1 VTYRNGR
8 RANGT
13 QEAPQ
18 PHLSGDW
25 RTRAWHPWRRLCPQI
40 RKFEEFFERKRWIL
54 DGFCEEP
61 EHSAK
66 YEEIEQRPVFAQML
80 ADAGTSF
87 RIIVC
92 YMNDR
97 WARNVTV
104 AFNSLAI
111 IRRKGVWWAT
121 ADGQFDLDRINQDG
135 ADVWFVVDTQINA
148 AFVRKLSKREID
160 AFEDRGRAG
169 YHNGK
174 TLFGCL
180 RPEYEKAP
188 DGAPSTWRPPRASA
202 QPDPVNFPALVRI
215 GELAAQGWTDQAIA
229 AALPGYT
236 TNSPRFG
243 ARPLTKDTVA
253 VIRRS
258 WFPREFAPG
267 SGKGTV
273 ETPAGELIEG
283 LHPAAW
289 PYELWQRMVEAK
301 GGQYHRPQVEAKRQA
316 HAFSR
321 IIVCASCRRPLRVT
335 SSKGV
340 AYYKDTSLVRGLSC
354 AAYGC
359 LSVKG
364 AVVLEQFGAVLA
376 SVTLPEQWR
385 EAVATR
391 LQVASTDTTH
401 ERTRARRVELEAEQK
416 RLALAFTKGVISED
430 TLDEQV
436 ARIRAE
442 LVTLPLPQVRDT
454 ASATQAALD
463 AGETLADMASY
474 WGEATAEERRDMVW
488 ALLAL
493 EGLVYDLERQGIVG
507 LVPRPDTLPVLALGL
522 GEQWEQR
529 PDGGLWLCDGTRG
542 GQLRPAGLEGQPP
555 FRPGNLRAHLQAAA
569 LAQLRAGQSP
579 QEVADAFGVSYWVIF
594 RLIKRHDPAN
604 LPTQQQPKLSP
615 EQQAEARRMLAE
627 GMTLRQVGR
636 HFGVSYGAIWRLTK
650 RDQETNNPDDTR
662 NEGR

>member
-1 VTYRNGR
+1 
-8 RANGT
+8 
-13 QEAPQ
+13 
-18 PHLSGDW
+18 
-25 RTRAWHPWRRLCPQI
+25 
-40 RKFEEFFERKRWIL
+40 
-54 DGFCEEP
+54 
-61 EHSAK
+61 
-66 YEEIEQRPVFAQML
+66 
-80 ADAGTSF
+80 
-87 RIIVC
+87 
-92 YMNDR
+92 
-97 WARNVTV
+97 
-104 AFNSLAI
+104 
-111 IRRKGVWWAT
+111 
-121 ADGQFDLDRINQDG
+121 
-135 ADVWFVVDTQINA
+135 
-148 AFVRKLSKREID
+148 
-160 AFEDRGRAG
+160 
-169 YHNGK
+169 
-174 TLFGCL
+174 
-180 RPEYEKAP
+180 
-188 DGAPSTWRPPRASA
+188 
-202 QPDPVNFPALVRI
+202 VNFPALVRI

-236 TNSPRFG
+236 TKSPRFG
-243 ARPLTKDTVA
+243 SRPLTKDTIA
-253 VIRRS
+253 AIRGS

-273 ETPAGELIEG
+273 ETPAGELVEG

-301 GGQYHRPQVEAKRQA
+301 AGQYHRPRVEAQRRA

-340 AYYKDTSLVRGLSC
+340 AYYKDTSLVRRLSC
-354 AAYGC
+354 GAYGC

-391 LQVASTDTTH
+391 LQSTTTDTAH
-401 ERTRARRVELEAEQK
+401 ERTRTRRAELEAEQK
-416 RLALAFTKGVISED
+416 RLALAFTKGVISEE

-436 ARIRAE
+436 GRIRAE
-442 LVTLPLPQVRDT
+442 LVTLPLPQTRDT
-454 ASATQAALD
+454 ASVTQAALD

-488 ALLAL
+488 ALLVL

-529 PDGGLWLCDGTRG
+529 ADGGLWLRDGATG
-542 GQLRPAGLEGQPP
+542 GHLRPSGLEDKPP
-555 FRPGNLRAHLQAAA
+555 FRSSNLRTQLREEA
-569 LAQLRAGQSP
+569 LARLRAGQSP
-579 QEVADAFGVSYWVIF
+579 QQVADHFGVSYWVIL
-594 RLIKRHDPAN
+594 RLLKRHDPAK
-604 LPTQQQPKLSP
+604 LPAQQQPKLTP
-615 EQQAEARRMLAE
+615 EQQAEARRMLAD

-636 HFGVSYGAIWRLTK
+636 QFGVSYGAIWRLTK
-650 RDQETNNPDDTR
+650 RDQEANEANDTR